1 MVATPQSRFSGAT
14 LIVNPTRER
23 QPLLDA
29 AFARASI
36 PASAPAFSRPRPD
49 SLVSLSPDVTAALT
63 DVSLDAP
70 WPLIERFTTL
80 RREHPTDV
88 ATAAD
93 EIVARLRAHGVPVEV
108 HRPTLF
114 LSLPGKASVT
124 VKDATLRAKPMA
136 MSVPYPDGLTAPLVY
151 VPARY
156 ARNADEMFTKGFV
169 SDADIDVAGKI
180 VVSEGFGMP
189 GKVAY
194 FEQRGALGMIA
205 VNPGANPHWG
215 ICTTVWG
222 TPDLRDLPRKPKIA
236 VVAVNNP
243 DGQILIAHA
252 ATGGDIT
259 LRAEVTDGW
268 FESPIPV
275 VTIPG
280 TDEPESFV
288 LLHGHYDSW
297 DFGIGDNAV
306 GDACM
311 LEVARVLW
319 KHRDRLKRTVRIAWW
334 PGHSTGRYA
343 GSTWFADHFAIDL
356 YENCIAQVN
365 CDSPGCR
372 WATEYIDVSLM
383 DETEEY
389 CAGVINAVAGK
400 ELKGERPHQA
410 GDYSFNNIGISSFFM
425 LLSTMPTEHRER
437 LGYYAVGGCG
447 ANIAWHTEEDLIHI
461 ADRDIL
467 LTDIKIY
474 LASVMGVANA
484 TVAPFDFRKTVR
496 TLGKTL
502 ESYAAPVQGLVDFSP
517 ARVALEQLD
526 AALEQFDVHARS
538 VATLAVG
545 DAVTRRTNR
554 ALRRLARLLVQ
565 VNYTRGPAFFHDPA
579 ETTPALPDL
588 AAALQAPEM
597 SQWDRGFLATH
608 LVRGQNRL
616 VAALRDGR
624 RALEQAM
631 EPGR

>member
-1 MVATPQSRFSGAT
+1 M
-14 LIVNPTRER
+14 
-23 QPLLDA
+23 
-29 AFARASI
+29 
-36 PASAPAFSRPRPD
+36 
-49 SLVSLSPDVTAALT
+49 SLSPLVAAAVA

-80 RREHPTDV
+80 KREHPTDV
-88 ATAAD
+88 ATAAE

-108 HRPTLF
+108 HTPTIF
-114 LSLPGKASVT
+114 LSIPGAASVT
-124 VKDATLRAKPMA
+124 VGDVAYRAKPMA
-136 MSVPYPDGLTAPLVY
+136 MGVAYPDGLTAPLAY

-156 ARNADEMFTKGFV
+156 AQNADEMFTKGFV
-169 SDADIDVAGKI
+169 SDADIDVRGKI

-194 FEQRGALGMIA
+194 FEQRGALAMIA

-215 ICTTVWG
+215 ICTTIWG
-222 TPDLRDLPRKPKIA
+222 TPDLRDLPRKPKVA
-236 VVAVNNP
+236 VVAVNNH
-243 DGQILIAHA
+243 DGQALIAA
-252 ATGGDIT
+252 AQAGGSVT
-259 LRAEVTDGW
+259 LRSELTEGW
-268 FESPIPV
+268 FESPVPV

-280 TDEPESFV
+280 TDEPDAFV

-297 DFGIGDNAV
+297 DYGIGDNAV

-319 KHRDRLKRTVRIAWW
+319 KHRANLKRSVRIAWW

-383 DETEEY
+383 DETQEF
-389 CAGVINAVAGK
+389 CAGVIREIAGK
-400 ELKGERPHQA
+400 ELHGERPHQA

-425 LLSTMPTEHRER
+425 LLSTMKHEHRAE

-447 ANIAWHTEEDLIHI
+447 ANIAWHTEDDLLPI

-467 LTDIKIY
+467 MTDMKIY

-484 TVAPFDFRKTVR
+484 TIAPFDFRKTVG
-496 TLGKTL
+496 TLRAAL
-502 ESYAAPVQGLVDFSP
+502 EQYAVPVQGLTDFSP
-517 ARVALEQLD
+517 AR
-526 AALEQFDVHARS
+526 AALDTLDTTLVRFAAHAQQVQTRPVS
-538 VATLAVG
+538 
-545 DAVTRRTNR
+545 DDITRRTNH
-554 ALRRLARLLVQ
+554 AIRRLARLLVP

-588 AAALQAPEM
+588 SPALQAAEM
-597 SQWDRGFLATH
+597 SEWDRGFLATH

-616 VAALRDGR
+616 VAALRDCVQT
-624 RALEQAM
+624 LEQVMGA
-631 EPGR
+631 PR